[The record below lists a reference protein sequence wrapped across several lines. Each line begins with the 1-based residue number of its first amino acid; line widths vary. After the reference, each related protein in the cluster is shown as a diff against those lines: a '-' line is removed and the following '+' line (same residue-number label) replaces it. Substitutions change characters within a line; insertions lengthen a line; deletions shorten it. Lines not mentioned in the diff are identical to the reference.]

1 MGCCPIQLQLL
12 IASLVLIA
20 GLVLI
25 VDLGT
30 SISDSAAFS
39 DSGIDAW
46 PTVSPHGPD
55 CEGGQATVSILIAKN

>member
-12 IASLVLIA
+12 IV

-25 VDLGT
+25 VSLGT
-30 SISDSAAFS
+30 SISDSTAFS

-46 PTVSPHGPD
+46 PTVSPHGID
-55 CEGGQATVSILIAKN
+55 REGGKAAVSILIAKN

>member
-1 MGCCPIQLQLL
+1 MGCCPIQLQL
-12 IASLVLIA
+12 LIA

-39 DSGIDAW
+39 DSGIDA
-46 PTVSPHGPD
+46 
-55 CEGGQATVSILIAKN
+55 

>member
-1 MGCCPIQLQLL
+1 MGWYPIQLQF
-12 IASLVLIA
+12 LIA

-39 DSGIDAW
+39 DSGIDAQ
-46 PTVSPHGPD
+46 PTVSPHVPD
-55 CEGGQATVSILIAKN
+55 REGGQATVSIPIAKN